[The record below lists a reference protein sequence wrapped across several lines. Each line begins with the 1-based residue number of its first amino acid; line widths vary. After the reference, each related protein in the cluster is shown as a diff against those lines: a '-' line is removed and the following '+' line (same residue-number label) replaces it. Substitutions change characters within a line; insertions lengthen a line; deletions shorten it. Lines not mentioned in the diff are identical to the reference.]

1 MLMIRLRR
9 MGKKH
14 QPFYRVVVSESRAVP
29 TAPALEELGWFN
41 PQPDPPKMALEL
53 DRLEYWVGKGAQLSP
68 TVKKILGQH
77 QSAAKAIAAGTPVPV
92 KAKRAP
98 KVVAA
103 PEEAAAPEAETAPV
117 PVVEAAPEAPS
128 ADGAAG

>member
-1 MLMIRLRR
+1 MLKIRLRR

-41 PQPDPPKMALEL
+41 PQPDPPKAALEL
-53 DRLEYWVGKGAQLSP
+53 DRLKYWVAKGAQLSP

-77 QSAAKAIAAGTPVPV
+77 IAAAKAPIVAAVPAAPV

-98 KVVAA
+98 KAAEPAPEPIAAVVAD
-103 PEEAAAPEAETAPV
+103 APEASGAEVA
-117 PVVEAAPEAPS
+117 E
-128 ADGAAG
+128 GAAG